1 MTFREEPM
9 GKIKVGNSGWSYKDW
24 VGPFYPDGSRESDLL
39 SIYFSRFSTVEVNT
53 TFYNLPRPNAV
64 KRWGSQAARWPGREI
79 CVKVPGKASH
89 EAAMDEEPADMVRV
103 LSEFRSTVLGPL
115 ADAGV
120 LGAVLFQA
128 SPYFTLRGDIK
139 YRMKSE
145 PVVPLP
151 RYTMGIKRLGEVL
164 DALNSLPGDPVM
176 ELRHSS
182 WLDEENRLIGEARD
196 LLRSRGVALAVVD
209 GPSFPWLEEATSRH
223 NYFRFHG
230 RNKADWFKGG
240 ERDPTERYDYRYTGA
255 ELAQRAPRIKVV
267 DRIGDRT
274 TRVMFNNHPRGNA
287 PLNALEM
294 MDILGIGR
302 LTSALEGFV

>member
-1 MTFREEPM
+1 M
-9 GKIKVGNSGWSYKDW
+9 GKIKVGSSGWSYKDW
-24 VGPFYPDGSRESDLL
+24 VGPFYPAGSRDQDLL
-39 SIYFSRFSTVEVNT
+39 SIYFSRLSTLEVNT
-53 TFYNLPRPNAV
+53 TFYNIPKAGTV
-64 KRWGSQAARWPGREI
+64 MKWGAEAARWPGREI

-89 EAAMDEEPADMVRV
+89 EAAMDEGPEGLRRE
-103 LSEFRSTVLGPL
+103 LSDFERTVLGPL
-115 ADAGV
+115 SDAGV

-139 YRMKSE
+139 YKMKSE

-151 RYTMGIKRLGEVL
+151 KYSMGIKRLGEVL
-164 DALNSLPGDPVM
+164 DALSALPGDQVL

-196 LLRSRGVALAVVD
+196 LLQSRGVALAVVD

-230 RNKADWFKGG
+230 RNRADWFKGG
-240 ERDPTERYDYRYTGA
+240 ERDPTERYDYRYSPE
-255 ELAQRAPRIKVV
+255 ELGQRAPRIRVI
-267 DRIGDRT
+267 DSIGDKG

-287 PLNALEM
+287 PMNALEM
-294 MDILGIGR
+294 MELLGVGP
-302 LTSALEGFV
+302 LASAFEGFA

>member
-1 MTFREEPM
+1 M
-9 GKIKVGNSGWSYKDW
+9 GKIKVGSSGWSYKDW
-24 VGPFYPDGSRESDLL
+24 VGPFYPAGSRDQELL
-39 SIYFSRFSTVEVNT
+39 SIYFSRMSTVEVNT
-53 TFYNLPRPNAV
+53 TFYNIPQPGTV
-64 KRWGSQAARWPGREI
+64 KKWGSEAARWPGREI

-89 EAAMDEEPADMVRV
+89 EAAMDDGPEGLRKV
-103 LSEFRSTVLGPL
+103 LSEFDRTVLRPL
-115 ADAGV
+115 FEAGV

-139 YRMKSE
+139 YKMKSE
-145 PVVPLP
+145 PVVPIP
-151 RYTMGIKRLGEVL
+151 KYTMGIKRLGEVL
-164 DALNSLPGDPVM
+164 DALSSLPGDQVL

-230 RNKADWFKGG
+230 RNRSDWFKGG
-240 ERDPTERYDYRYTGA
+240 ERDPTERYDYRYSPE
-255 ELAQRAPRIKVV
+255 ELEQRAPRIRVI
-267 DRIGDRT
+267 DSIGDKG

-287 PLNALEM
+287 PMNALEM
-294 MDILGIGR
+294 MELLGVGP
-302 LTSALEGFV
+302 LASAFEGFA